1 MSNRSSQDQA
11 SENREHVCWPADRF
25 YWVLIPAAAS
35 VDRAPLTG
43 ARLDPSNV
51 ADAIS
56 EAVPIDGSL
65 IHWSVIT
72 LPDGAAL
79 ACVAL
84 CTDLDALDPEVRT
97 LRPVGVPP
105 HLANRVDAD
114 TISDLNLLHGVY
126 ESPVIRRARSALVA
140 AWVWT
145 AAATIALT
153 GGGLSVRAWT
163 DARSAAQINE
173 ARERLAARTLE
184 TTSVASSPPE
194 SSPSPMSGKTSSL
207 SASQRLE
214 SAKARLERERGDRV
228 RVLASHDAGDAI
240 QDVLTAWPRD
250 LQTRIDSLSIGESSL
265 RLSGSLASLDDVATL
280 TEHLR
285 SVRGWTLEQPQVSML
300 GERATIRT
308 TMLRETRPKRTN
320 PPMGLRSSTPQQTAS
335 RSERS
340 AHSQSSLGTISSA
353 MDPMESRR

>member
-1 MSNRSSQDQA
+1 MSNRSSQDQT

-25 YWVLIPAAAS
+25 YWVLIQAAAS
-35 VDRAPLTG
+35 VDRAPSKG
-43 ARLDPSNV
+43 ARLDPSSV
-51 ADAIS
+51 ADAIA

-126 ESPVIRRARSALVA
+126 ESPVIRRARSALVT

-153 GGGLSVRAWT
+153 GVGLSVRAGT
-163 DARSAAQINE
+163 DVRAAAQINE

-184 TTSVASSPPE
+184 ATSVASSTLE
-194 SSPSPMSGKTSSL
+194 SLSDSMASQTSPL
-207 SASQRLE
+207 SASKRLE
-214 SAKARLERERGDRV
+214 SAKTLLERERGDRV
-228 RVLASHDAGDAI
+228 RALASPDAGDAM
-240 QDVLTAWPRD
+240 QDVMASWPRD

-265 RLSGSLASLDDVATL
+265 RLSGSLASLDDVARL

-285 SVRGWTLEQPQVSML
+285 SVRGWALEQPQVSML

-308 TMLRETRPKRTN
+308 TMLRETRPKRST
-320 PPMGLRSSTPQQTAS
+320 PPMGLRSSAPQQAALGADRSTES
-335 RSERS
+335 RS
-340 AHSQSSLGTISSA
+340 SLAKMNSA
-353 MDPMESRR
+353 MEPR